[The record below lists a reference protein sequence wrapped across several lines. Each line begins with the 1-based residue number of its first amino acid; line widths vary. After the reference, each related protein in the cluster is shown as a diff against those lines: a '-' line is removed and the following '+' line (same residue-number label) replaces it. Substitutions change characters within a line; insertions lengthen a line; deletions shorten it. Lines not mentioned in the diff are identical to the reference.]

1 MGQKNIKTTRLKVRA
16 YKAVGT
22 IVPIIFLFYL
32 VLYLKET
39 GLTTQSYFADYDNAV
54 SVWSVGLE
62 YFRTIMNT
70 IDSVV
75 KALGKFIDFIVDF
88 VESIINWIKGLIDKA
103 GGSFN
108 KSVFDRLVSWARN
121 VIGNLMF

>member
-32 VLYLKET
+32 VLYLKENGFT
-39 GLTTQSYFADYDNAV
+39 RETYFVDYENAV
-54 SVWSVGLE
+54 SVWSVGLQF
-62 YFRTIMNT
+62 FRTIMNT
-70 IDSVV
+70 LDSVV
-75 KALGKFIDFIVDF
+75 EVLGKILDFIVDSTDA
-88 VESIINWIKGLIDKA
+88 VIQWIKGFLDKA
-103 GGSFN
+103 GGSFT
-108 KSVFDRLVSWARN
+108 KSVFDRLVEWARN

>member
-1 MGQKNIKTTRLKVRA
+1 MGQKNIKTTRLKLRA
-16 YKAVGT
+16 YKAVGS
-22 IVPIIFLFYL
+22 IVPIIFLFFL
-32 VLYLKET
+32 VLYVKET
-39 GLTTQSYFADYDNAV
+39 GLTTQSYFSNYYNAI

-75 KALGKFIDFIVDF
+75 KALGKFIDFIVD
-88 VESIINWIKGLIDKA
+88 SIDAIINWIKGFLDKA

>member
-1 MGQKNIKTTRLKVRA
+1 MGQEDNKTTGLKVRA
-16 YKAVGT
+16 YKAVGS
-22 IVPIIFLFYL
+22 IVPIIFLFFL
-32 VLYLKET
+32 VLYVKET
-39 GLTTQSYFADYDNAV
+39 GLTTQSYFANYDNAI

-75 KALGKFIDFIVDF
+75 KALGKFIDFIVD
-88 VESIINWIKGLIDKA
+88 SIDAIINWIKGFLDKA

-121 VIGNLMF
+121 IIGNLMF

>member
-16 YKAVGT
+16 YKAVGS

-54 SVWSVGLE
+54 SVWSVGLQF
-62 YFRTIMNT
+62 FRTIMNT
-70 IDSVV
+70 LNSLVGVVGKIIDFVVDSV
-75 KALGKFIDFIVDF
+75 D
-88 VESIINWIKGLIDKA
+88 SIINWIKDLVEKA
-103 GGSFN
+103 GGSFT
-108 KSVFDRLVSWARN
+108 KSIFDRLVEWANN

>member
-39 GLTTQSYFADYDNAV
+39 GLTTQSYFANYDNAIV
-54 SVWSVGLE
+54 VWSVGLQ

-88 VESIINWIKGLIDKA
+88 AERIVNWVKELVEKA
-103 GGSFN
+103 GGSFT

>member
-22 IVPIIFLFYL
+22 IAPIIFLFYL

-39 GLTTQSYFADYDNAV
+39 GFTTQSYFADYDNAV
-54 SVWSVGLE
+54 SVWSVGLQF
-62 YFRTIMNT
+62 FRTIMNT
-70 IDSVV
+70 LNSLVGVVGKIIDFVVDSV
-75 KALGKFIDFIVDF
+75 D
-88 VESIINWIKGLIDKA
+88 SIINWIKDLVDKA
-103 GGSFN
+103 GGSFT
-108 KSVFDRLVSWARN
+108 KSIFDRLVEWANN

>member
-16 YKAVGT
+16 YKTVGL
-22 IVPIIFLFYL
+22 IAPIIFLFYL

-39 GLTTQSYFADYDNAV
+39 GLTTQSYFANYDNAI
-54 SVWSVGLE
+54 SVWSVGLQ

-88 VESIINWIKGLIDKA
+88 AERIINWIKELVEKA
-103 GGSFN
+103 GGSFT
-108 KSVFDRLVSWARN
+108 KSVFDRLVDWARN

>member
-1 MGQKNIKTTRLKVRA
+1 MGQKNIKTARSKVRA
-16 YKAVGT
+16 YQVVGS

-39 GLTTQSYFADYDNAV
+39 GLTTQSYFANYDNAIG
-54 SVWSVGLE
+54 VWSVGLQ

-88 VESIINWIKGLIDKA
+88 ADRIINWVKELVEKA
-103 GGSFN
+103 GGSFT
-108 KSVFDRLVSWARN
+108 KSVFDRLVGWARN

>member
-32 VLYLKET
+32 VLYLKENGYT
-39 GLTTQSYFADYDNAV
+39 RETYFVDYENTV
-54 SVWSVGLE
+54 SVWSVGLQL
-62 YFRTIMNT
+62 FRTIMNT
-70 IDSVV
+70 LDSIIEV
-75 KALGKFIDFIVDF
+75 LGKILDFVVDFIDP
-88 VESIINWIKGLIDKA
+88 IINWIKDLVEKA
-103 GGSFN
+103 GGSFTG
-108 KSVFDRLVSWARN
+108 SVFDRLVQWARN

>member
-1 MGQKNIKTTRLKVRA
+1 MGQEDNKTTRLKVRA
-16 YKAVGT
+16 YKAVGS
-22 IVPIIFLFYL
+22 IVPIIFLFFL
-32 VLYLKET
+32 VLYVKET
-39 GLTTQSYFADYDNAV
+39 GLTTQSYFANYDNAI

-75 KALGKFIDFIVDF
+75 KALGKFIDFIVD
-88 VESIINWIKGLIDKA
+88 SIDAIINWIKGFLDKA

>member
-1 MGQKNIKTTRLKVRA
+1 MGQNNIKTGRLKVRA
-16 YKAVGT
+16 YKTVGA
-22 IVPIIFLFYL
+22 IVPIVFLFYL

-39 GLTTQSYFADYDNAV
+39 GLTTEVYFAAYGNAV
-54 SVWSVGLE
+54 SVWSVGLQ

-88 VESIINWIKGLIDKA
+88 VEPVINWIKGLIEKA

-108 KSVFDRLVSWARN
+108 ESVFDRLVSWARN